1 MEESSRPSER
11 PRLLG
16 SEWLG
21 SYLSPNE
28 VKKMLPLAIIFFM
41 VLFNYTI
48 LRNTKDV
55 LIVTDAR
62 SGAET
67 IPFLKTYVL
76 IPGTIVFFAVYVRL
90 CSVCS
95 QAAIFYISSV
105 FFLVFFGAFAFVLYP
120 MKDLI
125 HPNAFCDWL
134 LEVLPSSFLG
144 PVAMIRLW
152 TFSLFYL
159 MAELW
164 GSVVL
169 SLLFWSFANQ
179 VCNVAEAKK
188 FYPLFGMFAN
198 VALIVSGN
206 FVTYVAEMRKAAP
219 VQEGTDPWQL
229 SLMYLITACLFSGAC
244 MIAAFAYMQRNV
256 VNDPN
261 LVEQTE
267 TKKAKTK
274 SNMSM
279 MESIRYLMASPYIL
293 DLGVIVIG
301 YGMAINLI
309 EVTWKSRLKLQYPSP
324 NDYASFMGMYSS
336 ATGVVTIVLM
346 LVGQRFLAW
355 FGWGFTALCTPVV
368 CLATGVCFFSLIL
381 FPSLWS
387 PLAATMGETALMLSV
402 LVGTA
407 QNVGTKA
414 TKYGMFDP
422 TKEMAYIPLD
432 AEQKTKGKAAID
444 VIASRMGK
452 SGGSLIQQF
461 LILFLGTL
469 AASAPYIGLFLLLIT
484 LAWIRAV
491 TRLSVQFSALTAKP
505 SDSPPDIEMR
515 A

>member
-1 MEESSRPSER
+1 MQQPLVAER
-11 PRLLG
+11 PRLCGSEYLG
-16 SEWLG
+16 SII
-21 SYLSPNE
+21 SPNE
-28 VKKMLPLAIIFFM
+28 VKKMLPLAIMFFM

-55 LIVTDAR
+55 LIVTDPR

-90 CSVCS
+90 CAACS
-95 QAAIFYISSV
+95 QAAIFYICTM
-105 FFLVFFGAFAFVLYP
+105 FFLVFFAVFAFVLYP
-120 MKDLI
+120 MKDII

-134 LEVLPSSFLG
+134 LEMLPSSFLG
-144 PVAMIRLW
+144 PVAMINLW
-152 TFSLFYL
+152 SFSLFYL

-179 VCNVAEAKK
+179 VCSVAEAKK

-198 VALIVSGN
+198 VALVVSGN
-206 FVTYVAEMRKAAP
+206 FVTFVADMRKRTP
-219 VQEGTDPWQL
+219 PKEGVDPWQM
-229 SLMYLITACLFSGAC
+229 SLMYLITGCLVSGVC
-244 MIAAFAYMQRNV
+244 LIAAFAYMQRCV
-256 VNDPN
+256 VNDPT
-261 LVEQTE
+261 LVEQTQ
-267 TKKAKTK
+267 TTKAKSK
-274 SNMSM
+274 SKMSM
-279 MESIRYLMASPYIL
+279 GESLKYLAGSPYIL
-293 DLGVIVIG
+293 DLGVLVIG

-309 EVTWKSRLKLQYPSP
+309 EVTWKSRLKLQYPDA
-324 NDYASFMGMYSS
+324 NDYASFMGKYST
-336 ATGVVTIVLM
+336 ATGVLTIGLM
-346 LVGQRFLAW
+346 VVGQRTLAW
-355 FGWGFTALCTPVV
+355 FGWGFTAVATPVV
-368 CLATGVCFFSLIL
+368 CLITGIFFFSLIL
-381 FPSLWS
+381 FPAMWDPVALS
-387 PLAATMGETALMLSV
+387 MGVDALMLSV

-469 AASAPYIGLFLLLIT
+469 SACAPYIGVFLLAIT
-484 LAWIRAV
+484 IAWIRAV
-491 TRLSVQFSALTAKP
+491 GRLNVQFLALTSKDK
-505 SDSPPDIEMR
+505 SSNIEMK
-515 A
+515 